1 VGYFKN
7 LEIAMQEEEANR
19 PKSAAE
25 HVAWDVTGVPVKSRN
40 WSYLGYLLIGLA
52 LGVAVGVFL

>member
-1 VGYFKN
+1 MGYFKN

-25 HVAWDVTGVPVKSRN
+25 HVAWDETGVPVESRN
-40 WSYLGYLLIGLA
+40 WSWLGYLLIGIA
-52 LGVAVGVFL
+52 LGIAVGVFL